1 MILLD
6 THVLLWL
13 CIQPKKL
20 SRPATR
26 VIERSAAAGA
36 LAVASITLLEAAW
49 LFAKGRVR
57 SAGTVSSGV
66 REILE
71 ASRASVLEI
80 TSEIAATAVQLPD
93 TVPPDPADRLIVA
106 TAIVHGIPLVTR
118 DARIQDGAVCRTLW

>member
-1 MILLD
+1 MIVLD
-6 THVLLWL
+6 THVWLWL

-26 VIERSAAAGA
+26 AIERASGSGG

-57 SAGTVSSGV
+57 SAGTVGSGV
-66 REILE
+66 REVLD

-80 TSEIAATAVQLPD
+80 TPEIAATAVQLPG

-106 TAIVHGIPLVTR
+106 TAIVHATTLVTR
-118 DARIQDGAVCRTLW
+118 DARIQDSGVCRTLW